1 VASDFQ
7 TCSDEELARQSQAG
21 SLAAFEELVY
31 RYEGR
36 VYGFV
41 ANWCGNGADA
51 REVTQDTFVRA
62 FQAIDRFDCRRGFAA
77 WLFTIARRK
86 CIDRH
91 RAAPP
96 AADALMPELPDDN
109 DPAELLARQEER
121 RGLWE
126 LARCRL
132 PEAQF
137 QALWLRYVEELSVAG
152 IAQVLRKT
160 QTHVKVLLFRARAVL
175 GRELKAA
182 EICAPVAAKIA
193 VPHAA
198 PERQAGISP
207 YEGVRCGVREGCAA
221 GLPAA
226 VVSPQA
232 QCAGKGPV

>member
-1 VASDFQ
+1 M
-7 TCSDEELARQSQAG
+7 
-21 SLAAFEELVY
+21 AAFEELVH
-31 RYEGR
+31 RYEDR

-41 ANWCGNGADA
+41 AHWCGKSADA

-62 FQAIDRFDCRRGFAA
+62 FQAIDRFDCRRGFAP

-91 RAAPP
+91 RAALS
-96 AADALMPELPDDN
+96 AAAALMPEGPDDN

-126 LARCRL
+126 LARRCL
-132 PEAQF
+132 PETQF
-137 QALWLRYVEELSVAG
+137 QSLWLRYVEELSVAG

-160 QTHVKVLLFRARAVL
+160 QTHVKVLLFRARTAL

-182 EICAPVAAKIA
+182 EMPAAVAKIA
-193 VPHAA
+193 VPHAL

-207 YEGVRCGVREGCAA
+207 YERERGGLREGCAA
-221 GLPAA
+221 GLSAT

-232 QCAGKGPV
+232 QCARKGAI